1 MIILAEA
8 TKAAERY
15 IQDMERACGMP
26 LRLLKDQT
34 IERSFGWAFFY
45 DAALPTG
52 SGDADAVLA
61 GNAPIIV
68 DKRDGS
74 LHETG
79 TAYLIEQYLDNYER
93 TGTPHSE

>member
-1 MIILAEA
+1 MITLAEA
-8 TKAAERY
+8 TKAAESY
-15 IQDMERACGMP
+15 VQDLERSCGMR
-26 LRLLKDQT
+26 LRLLSDQT

-45 DAALPTG
+45 DAALPPG
-52 SGDADAVLA
+52 SVDADALLA

-79 TAYLIEQYLDNYER
+79 TAHSIEHYLDNYER

>member
-1 MIILAEA
+1 MITMTEA
-8 TKAAERY
+8 TEAAERY
-15 IQDMERACGMP
+15 VQDMERACGMP
-26 LRLLKDQT
+26 LKLLKDQT

-45 DAALPTG
+45 DPALPPG
-52 SGDADAVLA
+52 SGDADAMLA

-79 TAYLIEQYLDNYER
+79 TAYPNERYLDNYER
-93 TGTPHSE
+93 TGTPYSD